1 MLTAISK
8 GFVGHHQ
15 VACAILD
22 NKGGNEF
29 LTSKGGCHF
38 GVRRV
43 FLENETGDGV
53 IAVDIVNDG
62 EEETSMTQQ
71 FVDDREREGLK
82 YNVPDVGSF
91 TEKHL
96 EEDQLDVIMEYL
108 DHERAS
114 NCERGRKVLGVLQ
127 EDILMS
133 NSDIDDVSDDS
144 R

>member
-1 MLTAISK
+1 
-8 GFVGHHQ
+8 
-15 VACAILD
+15 
-22 NKGGNEF
+22 
-29 LTSKGGCHF
+29 
-38 GVRRV
+38 
-43 FLENETGDGV
+43 
-53 IAVDIVNDG
+53 
-62 EEETSMTQQ
+62 MTQQ

-127 EDILMS
+127 ADILMS
-133 NSDIDDVSDDS
+133 NNDIDDVSDDG